1 MLIVL
6 PKGRL
11 LKEIKNLLE
20 QIGISFDD
28 SSRKLVMDTSVK
40 DIKVAILRSSDI
52 PKFVN
57 KGIADMGFVGKDV
70 LNEIE
75 DEENF
80 YESLD
85 MGLGKCRL
93 SLAAYEKKI
102 DSNKPIVATKY
113 PVSAKAFFASKMQN
127 VEIIQLKGAI
137 EIAPI
142 LGLSD
147 YIVDLVQTG
156 KTLKDNGLSELEVIQ
171 DISTRLIINKSS
183 YKTNN
188 SKILNIFLRIPLFPA
203 AFVLHFIYCFWCE

>member
-11 LKEIKNLLE
+11 LKEIKNLLK

-188 SKILNIFLRIPLFPA
+188 SKIQRLILSMKNTQNENFKN
-203 AFVLHFIYCFWCE
+203 

>member
-11 LKEIKNLLE
+11 LKEIKNILDN
-20 QIGISFDD
+20 IGISFEN

-40 DIKVAILRSSDI
+40 NIKVAILRSWDI

-85 MGLGKCRL
+85 LGLGKCRL
-93 SLAAYEKKI
+93 SLAAFEPLNNI
-102 DSNKPIVATKY
+102 NKPIVATKY

-127 VEIIQLKGAI
+127 VEIIKLKGAI

-156 KTLKDNGLSELEVIQ
+156 STLKENGLSELEVIQ
-171 DISTRLIINKSS
+171 NISTRLIINKSS
-183 YKTNN
+183 FKTNN
-188 SKILNIFLRIPLFPA
+188 LKIENLILSMKDALNENFKN
-203 AFVLHFIYCFWCE
+203 

>member
-11 LKEIKNLLE
+11 LPELKNLLE
-20 QIGISFDD
+20 KIGISFNN
-28 SSRKLVMDTSVK
+28 SSRKLVIDTSINGV
-40 DIKVAILRSSDI
+40 KVAILRSWDI

-75 DEENF
+75 DEQNF
-80 YESLD
+80 YESID
-85 MGLGKCRL
+85 TRLGKCRL
-93 SLAAYEKKI
+93 SLASLKKNT
-102 DSNKPIVATKY
+102 SNKPVVATKY
-113 PVSAKAFFASKMQN
+113 PVSAKAFFATKMQN
-127 VEIIQLKGAI
+127 VEIINLKGAI

-156 KTLKDNGLSELEVIQ
+156 STLKENGLSEIEVIQ
-171 DISTRLIINKSS
+171 NISTRLIINKSS
-183 YKTNN
+183 FKTNN
-188 SKILNIFLRIPLFPA
+188 QKIQKIIFSIKDSLNA
-203 AFVLHFIYCFWCE
+203 KVKN

>member
-20 QIGISFDD
+20 QIGISFED
-28 SSRKLVMDTSVK
+28 SSRRLVMDTTAK
-40 DIKVAILRSSDI
+40 DIKVAILRSWDI

-85 MGLGKCRL
+85 MGIGKCRL
-93 SLAAYEKKI
+93 SLAAYEKVAN
-102 DSNKPIVATKY
+102 SNKPIVATKY

-127 VEIIQLKGAI
+127 VEIINLKGAI

-156 KTLKDNGLSELEVIQ
+156 NTLKENGLSELEKIQ

-183 YKTNN
+183 FKTNYSKIERLILSLKNSFNEN
-188 SKILNIFLRIPLFPA
+188 SKI
-203 AFVLHFIYCFWCE
+203 

>member
-20 QIGISFDD
+20 LIGVSFKD

-40 DIKVAILRSSDI
+40 GIKVAILRSWDI

-85 MGLGKCRL
+85 MGFGKCRL
-93 SLAAYEKKI
+93 SLAAYEKVI
-102 DSNKPIVATKY
+102 NSNKPVVATKY
-113 PVSAKAFFASKMQN
+113 PVSAKTFFSSKMQN
-127 VEIIQLKGAI
+127 VEIIKLKGAI

-156 KTLKDNGLSELEVIQ
+156 KTLRENGLSELEVIQ

-183 YKTNN
+183 FKTNN
-188 SKILNIFLRIPLFPA
+188 LKIERLVLSMKDALNENLKN
-203 AFVLHFIYCFWCE
+203 

>member
-11 LKEIKNLLE
+11 LKEIRNLLE
-20 QIGISFDD
+20 LIGISFED

-40 DIKVAILRSSDI
+40 DIKVAILRSWDI

-57 KGIADMGFVGKDV
+57 KGIADIGFVGKDV

-93 SLAAYEKKI
+93 SLASYKQVTN
-102 DSNKPIVATKY
+102 SNKPIVATKY

-127 VEIIQLKGAI
+127 VEIIKLKGAI

-156 KTLKDNGLSELEVIQ
+156 NTLKDNGLSELEVIQ
-171 DISTRLIINKSS
+171 DISTRLIINLSL
-183 YKTNN
+183 
-188 SKILNIFLRIPLFPA
+188 IHI
-203 AFVLHFIYCFWCE
+203 

>member
-20 QIGISFDD
+20 LIGISFED

-40 DIKVAILRSSDI
+40 DIKVAILRSWDI

-57 KGIADMGFVGKDV
+57 KGIADIGFVGKDV

-85 MGLGKCRL
+85 MGLG
-93 SLAAYEKKI
+93 
-102 DSNKPIVATKY
+102 T
-113 PVSAKAFFASKMQN
+113 VSYTHLTLPTS
-127 VEIIQLKGAI
+127 
-137 EIAPI
+137 
-142 LGLSD
+142 
-147 YIVDLVQTG
+147 DLV
-156 KTLKDNGLSELEVIQ
+156 
-171 DISTRLIINKSS
+171 
-183 YKTNN
+183 
-188 SKILNIFLRIPLFPA
+188 
-203 AFVLHFIYCFWCE
+203 

>member
-1 MLIVL
+1 MLLVL

-20 QIGISFDD
+20 EVGVSFED

-40 DIKVAILRSSDI
+40 NIKVAILRSWDI

-57 KGIADMGFVGKDV
+57 KGIADIGFVGKDV

-80 YESLD
+80 YEFLD
-85 MGLGKCRL
+85 LGFGKCHL
-93 SLAAYEKKI
+93 SLAALNKVNH
-102 DSNKPIVATKY
+102 SNKPIVATKY
-113 PVSAKAFFASKMQN
+113 PLSAKSFFSSKMQN
-127 VEIIQLKGAI
+127 VEIIKLKGAI

-156 KTLKDNGLSELEVIQ
+156 ATLKENGLTELEVIQ
-171 DISTRLIINKSS
+171 NISTRLIINKSS
-183 YKTNN
+183 FKTQN
-188 SKILNIFLRIPLFPA
+188 SQINKLVISIKKILDEKFKN
-203 AFVLHFIYCFWCE
+203 

>member
-20 QIGISFDD
+20 KIGISFED
-28 SSRKLVMDTSVK
+28 SSRKLVMNTSVK
-40 DIKVAILRSSDI
+40 DIKVAILRSWDI

-70 LNEIE
+70 LNEVE

-85 MGLGKCRL
+85 MGFGKCRL
-93 SLAAYEKKI
+93 SLAAYEKETY
-102 DSNKPIVATKY
+102 SNKPIVATKY
-113 PVSAKAFFASKMQN
+113 PISAKAFFASKMQN

-156 KTLKDNGLSELEVIQ
+156 NTLKENGLSELEVIQ
-171 DISTRLIINKSS
+171 NISTRLIINKSS
-183 YKTNN
+183 FKTNN
-188 SKILNIFLRIPLFPA
+188 SKIERLVLSIKDALNGNFKN
-203 AFVLHFIYCFWCE
+203 

>member
-11 LKEIKNLLE
+11 LKEIKNFLE

-188 SKILNIFLRIPLFPA
+188 SKIQRLILSMKNTQNENFKN
-203 AFVLHFIYCFWCE
+203 